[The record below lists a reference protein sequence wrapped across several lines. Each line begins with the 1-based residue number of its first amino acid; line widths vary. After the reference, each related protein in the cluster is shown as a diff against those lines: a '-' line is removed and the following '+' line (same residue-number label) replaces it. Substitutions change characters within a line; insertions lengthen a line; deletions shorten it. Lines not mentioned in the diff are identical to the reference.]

1 MGSWTRAVTA
11 MYVALGPTL
20 DISCGMLDQEEQV
33 SIKVLYVALGPTL
46 DISCGMLDQEE
57 QVSTGHRAEQ

>member
-1 MGSWTRAVTA
+1 

-33 SIKVLYVALGPTL
+33 SIQVLYVALGPTL